1 MWTTQSCIISIIII
15 PSLYE
20 AAQYFVM
27 QSTLDQS
34 GFHVGGATILKT
46 SYVKNF
52 T

>member
-1 MWTTQSCIISIIII
+1 MWTTQSCIIIIII

-20 AAQYFVM
+20 AAKYFVM

-34 GFHVGGATILKT
+34 GFHEATILKT